1 MDKAFMEEYYNL
13 KYQDTFL
20 PLAIETNAD
29 CRKLYNEVMQAEG
42 QIESIMRSIGE
53 ECLLLHGKLFA
64 ARGELEEMI
73 IRLAYLQGAD
83 DRNKM
88 LQ

>member
-20 PLAIETNAD
+20 PLAMEENED
-29 CRKLYNEVMQAEG
+29 CRRMYREVMQIEG
-42 QIESIMRSIGE
+42 QLEAIMRSMGE
-53 ECLLLHGKLFA
+53 ECLLLHRKLFV

-73 IRLAYLQGAD
+73 MRLAYLQGAE
-83 DRNKM
+83 DRSKM
-88 LQ
+88 LR